1 MYDIAH
7 MWIPLYIFWGHLS
20 IARLR
25 PNRLWTTFSVRAS
38 SLISVEPPLLQQ
50 RGLQKFSISSIC
62 VFLNLCLFLRTE
74 FMSFPSIK
82 IPSLLV
88 IQCWLWDLWH
98 QVYSYLQI
106 SPSLPSRSNSS
117 LKALLFKKQNKKK
130 QHILPPFC
138 GSTNDGVSLL
148 TLYRNNRPIDSI
160 SLLICF
166 MYCILIPFLIH

>member
-1 MYDIAH
+1 MCDIAH
-7 MWIPLYIFWGHLS
+7 MWIPLYIFGGHLS

-88 IQCWLWDLWH
+88 IQCWLWDLWEC
-98 QVYSYLQI
+98 VI
-106 SPSLPSRSNSS
+106 SLPCSIVLVKENRQSS
-117 LKALLFKKQNKKK
+117 QGEIIGS
-130 QHILPPFC
+130 QIL
-138 GSTNDGVSLL
+138 
-148 TLYRNNRPIDSI
+148 
-160 SLLICF
+160 
-166 MYCILIPFLIH
+166 